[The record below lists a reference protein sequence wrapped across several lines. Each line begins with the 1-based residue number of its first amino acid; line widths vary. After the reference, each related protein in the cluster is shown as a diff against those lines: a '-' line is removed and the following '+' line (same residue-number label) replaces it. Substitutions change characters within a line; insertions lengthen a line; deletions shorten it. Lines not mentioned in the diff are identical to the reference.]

1 MKNCLVVF
9 LLLLPFSFILSQNVD
24 IAMLRAI
31 NNGRN
36 EQLDPSFRF
45 VTNSAAPL
53 AIGVPVILFSTGL
66 IKKDTLGINKA
77 LYVGA
82 SVLSAAVITNI
93 LKYTI
98 DRPRPFETYPD
109 IEKAT
114 HAGSPSFPSGH
125 TSDAFSLATSLSIA
139 YPKWYVIVPSYA
151 WAMTVAYSR
160 MHLGVHYPSDVL
172 AGALVGAGSAYLC
185 YKGQQWL
192 TQKRHIIKK
201 GF

>member
-1 MKNCLVVF
+1 MKNYLFVF
-9 LLLLPFSFILSQNVD
+9 LLFPFQFILSQNAD
-24 IAMLRAI
+24 IGMLRAI
-31 NNGRN
+31 NIGRN
-36 EQLDPSFRF
+36 ENLDPSFRV
-45 VTNSAAPL
+45 VTNSATPM
-53 AIGVPVILFSTGL
+53 AIGVPVILFSTSL
-66 IKKDTLGINKA
+66 IMKDTLGINKS
-77 LYVGA
+77 LYIGA
-82 SVLSAAVITNI
+82 SVLSAAIITSI

-98 DRPRPFETYPD
+98 DRPRPFVTYPD

-151 WAMTVAYSR
+151 WAVTVAYSR

-192 TQKRHIIKK
+192 NQKRHIIKR

>member
-1 MKNCLVVF
+1 MKNCIVVF
-9 LLLLPFSFILSQNVD
+9 LLLPFQIICSQNMD
-24 IAMLRAI
+24 IEMLRAI
-31 NNGRN
+31 NVGRN
-36 EQLDPSFRF
+36 THLDPAFEL
-45 VTNSAAPL
+45 VTNSAAPVS
-53 AIGVPVILFSTGL
+53 IGVPVILFGAGL
-66 IKKDTLGINKA
+66 IKKDTLGINKS

-82 SVLSAAVITNI
+82 SVISAAIITNI
-93 LKYTI
+93 LKYSI

-109 IEKAT
+109 IEQAT

-139 YPKWYVIVPSYA
+139 YPKWYVIIPGYA
-151 WAMTVAYSR
+151 WAFTVAYSR

-172 AGALVGAGSAYLC
+172 AGALIGAGSAYLC

-192 TQKRHIIKK
+192 TQKRNIIIK

>member
-1 MKNCLVVF
+1 MKNWLII
-9 LLLLPFSFILSQNVD
+9 LMLLPIGVIHSQNAD
-24 IAMLRAI
+24 IGLLRDI
-31 NNGRN
+31 NIGRDTR
-36 EQLDPSFRF
+36 LDPSFKF
-45 VTNSAAPL
+45 ITNSVAPL
-53 AIGVPVILFSTGL
+53 AIGMPVILFGTSL
-66 IKKDTLGINKA
+66 IRKDTLGCNKSI
-77 LYVGA
+77 YVGA
-82 SVLSAAVITNI
+82 SVLSAAVLVNI
-93 LKYTI
+93 LKYSI

-114 HAGSPSFPSGH
+114 AAGSPSFPSGH

-151 WAMTVAYSR
+151 WALTVGYSR

-172 AGALVGAGSAYLC
+172 AGALTGAGSAYLC

-192 TQKRHIIKK
+192 TRKRHIEKK

>member
-1 MKNCLVVF
+1 MKNYLIVF
-9 LLLLPFSFILSQNVD
+9 LLLPLQFLFAQNAD
-24 IAMLRAI
+24 IELLRAI
-31 NNGRN
+31 NIGRN
-36 EQLDPSFRF
+36 EHLDPSFRF
-45 VTNSAAPL
+45 VTNSAAPV
-53 AIGVPVILFSTGL
+53 AIGLPVILFGTGL
-66 IKKDTLGINKA
+66 IMKDTLGMNKS
-77 LYVGA
+77 LYIGA
-82 SVLSAAVITNI
+82 SVLSAAVITSI
-93 LKYTI
+93 IKYTI

-109 IEKAT
+109 IEKAAP
-114 HAGSPSFPSGH
+114 AGSPSFPSGH

-151 WAMTVAYSR
+151 WAVTVAYSR

-192 TQKRHIIKK
+192 TQKRHKIKK